1 MNPISE
7 ALARLRQDYQM
18 SALDEHEAPDNPVSF
33 FEKWFAEAKAA
44 GELEPNAMTL
54 ATSDKQGNPSA
65 RIVLLKGLEA
75 GRFVFYTNYQS
86 RKGQELLDNPKA
98 ALLFFW
104 QTLERQVRI
113 EGTVLRVSPETSD
126 AYFNSRPEGSR
137 IGALASPQSRQI
149 DNRAWLEQE
158 YSQLAEKY
166 KGKQIPRPEHWGGF
180 AIEPYAIE
188 FWQGRS
194 SRLHD
199 RLFYQ
204 KTEQGWT
211 CSRLAP

>member
-18 SALDEHEAPDNPVSF
+18 SALDEHEAPDDPVLF
-33 FEKWFAEAKAA
+33 FEKWFAEARAA

-54 ATSDKQGNPSA
+54 ATADTQGNPSA
-65 RIVLLKGLEA
+65 RIVLLKGLED
-75 GRFVFYTNYQS
+75 GKFVFYTNYQS
-86 RKGQELLDNPKA
+86 RKGRELLSNPKA

-113 EGTVLRVSPETSD
+113 EGEIIQVRAETSD
-126 AYFNSRPEGSR
+126 AYFNERPEGSR
-137 IGALASPQSRQI
+137 IGALASPQSQKI
-149 DNRAWLEQE
+149 ANRAWLEQE
-158 YSQLAEKY
+158 YQQLEQKY
-166 KGKQIPRPEHWGGF
+166 QGKKIPRPEHWGGF
-180 AIEPYAIE
+180 ALRPTAIE

-199 RLFYQ
+199 RLFYE
-204 KTEQGWT
+204 KTENAWI